1 MAGLFA
7 AAADNLVRMTTRF
20 FTFGLACAL
29 LATVAG
35 NYLLDTPASYATAR
49 TLLTYGPEAAR
60 LLAWA
65 LLVSGGTIIGT
76 GYFRLMLLLAGL
88 LLVGV
93 LFKIQH
99 LPGAS
104 VLLFGGLG
112 GLLLTYLVRFVRKPA
127 KGQFDV
133 VKLLLVLGTGTCAA
147 LQLLRLAPYELRYL
161 PPCLLAL
168 AVLDF
173 LYLENQKRA
182 AETE

>member
-1 MAGLFA
+1 LAGLFA
-7 AAADNLVRMTTRF
+7 AADNPARMTTRF

-29 LATVAG
+29 LATVTG
-35 NYLLDTPASYATAR
+35 NYLLETPASAATAR
-49 TLLTYGPEAAR
+49 TLLTYGPEGAR
-60 LLAWA
+60 LLAWG

-76 GYFRLMLLLAGL
+76 GYFRLSLWLGGM

-104 VLLFGGLG
+104 ILLFGGLS
-112 GLLLTYLVRFVRKPA
+112 GLILTYLVRFVRKPV
-127 KGQFDV
+127 KGQLDV
-133 VKLLLVLGTGTCAA
+133 VKLLLVLGTGSCTA

-161 PPCLLAL
+161 PPCLLSL

-182 AETE
+182 AEAE